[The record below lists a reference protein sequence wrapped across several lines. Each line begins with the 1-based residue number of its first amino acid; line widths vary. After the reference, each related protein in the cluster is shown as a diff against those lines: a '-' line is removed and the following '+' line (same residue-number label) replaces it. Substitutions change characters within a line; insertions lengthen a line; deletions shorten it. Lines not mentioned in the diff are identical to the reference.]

1 MASAPSPSP
10 PDPRELERLRR
21 RADERRRR
29 RERWTPWLTLALA
42 LVVHVLGALFGVWW
56 ALRRP
61 EPPARPERQ
70 ARLRFVPPQPQAEE
84 APEPVDSERIS
95 DRDVEARAPEPEPE
109 PPPILQP
116 PEPPPSP
123 RVEPRPPRPETP
135 PEPEPQPEPEP
146 EPPPEDPTQL
156 TYDEKR
162 ERVKDLLRDW
172 SSPSRPPSDPYESF
186 PTIPPDALRGGP
198 DVQFESSADVDWGPY
213 AARIK
218 RIVRT
223 NWRIPTLAQVGGRGG
238 TQLHFYIACD
248 GSIEELEQ
256 VVPSG
261 KLPLDVAAENA
272 LQLSNKLPPPPLPPE
287 YCEERVGVTWSF
299 FYNMSERE
307 LRLWYRERAVEQR
320 RRMNGTAE

>member
-1 MASAPSPSP
+1 MASLPTPSP

-21 RADERRRR
+21 RGDERRRR
-29 RERWTPWLTLALA
+29 RERWTPWLTLLLALA
-42 LVVHVLGALFGVWW
+42 VHVLGALVGVWW

-61 EPPARPERQ
+61 EPPGEPQRQ
-70 ARLRFVPPQPQAEE
+70 ARLRFVPPQPRAEP
-84 APEPVDSERIS
+84 APEPVESEQIAE
-95 DRDVEARAPEPEPE
+95 RDVEARAPEPSPE
-109 PPPILQP
+109 PPPVIVP
-116 PEPPPSP
+116 PQPPPSP
-123 RVEPRPPRPETP
+123 RVEPRPPRE
-135 PEPEPQPEPEP
+135 QVEPEP
-146 EPPPEDPTQL
+146 ETEPPPESPEKL

-172 SSPSRPPSDPYESF
+172 SSPSRPRSDPFESL
-186 PTIPPDALRGGP
+186 PTIPPDAMRGGP

-218 RIVRT
+218 RIVRS
-223 NWRIPTLAQVGGRGG
+223 NWRIPTIAQVGGRGG

-261 KLPLDVAAENA
+261 TMPLDVAAENA
-272 LQLSNKLPPPPLPPE
+272 LALSDRLPPPPLPPE
-287 YCEERVGVTWSF
+287 YCEERVGVNWSF

-320 RRMNGTAE
+320 RRVNGTAE